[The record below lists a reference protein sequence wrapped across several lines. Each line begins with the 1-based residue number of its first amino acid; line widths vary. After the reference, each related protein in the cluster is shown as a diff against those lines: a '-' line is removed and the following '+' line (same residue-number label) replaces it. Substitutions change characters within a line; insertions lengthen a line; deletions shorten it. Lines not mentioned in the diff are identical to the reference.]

1 MNYIKIYEERKN
13 TVERSSNEHRDEAFK
28 AFERKGI
35 PDGSDEKYKYTPLK
49 AIFDAEY
56 RFASE
61 PTPLSE
67 ESREKLKA
75 SIPDLDAYAIYA
87 VNGFAERPVY
97 ETEEGI
103 TLCALSHACKSTPD
117 TVSEYYDSLAFDA
130 DDAPASLNTALAAD
144 GIFVRVGADVLAS
157 KPLLIVNTTAA
168 SHPTFTQQR
177 NLFVFEEGC
186 QARLVIC
193 NVNFA
198 GDIVL
203 SNDVSEI
210 IIKKN
215 ARVDIVRIHRESETS
230 MHVASDFA
238 RQETKSSFEHA
249 NIVLGGDL
257 VRNNVEVHLTGE
269 RCENRLHGLT
279 IAGGKRH
286 IDNRT
291 FVNHAAPECESAEL
305 YKSIIGGRAVNV
317 FNGRILVG
325 RNAQKT
331 SAFQSNRN
339 VLLSDDAKVH
349 TEPRLEIYADD
360 VKCSHGAVVGR
371 LDVDALFYMQARGI
385 GKKHAGLLL
394 TAGFAGEI
402 SAKIRIPELRDY
414 LSDMIDESLCKLYT

>member
-157 KPLLIVNTTAA
+157 KP
-168 SHPTFTQQR
+168 
-177 NLFVFEEGC
+177 
-186 QARLVIC
+186 
-193 NVNFA
+193 
-198 GDIVL
+198 
-203 SNDVSEI
+203 
-210 IIKKN
+210 
-215 ARVDIVRIHRESETS
+215 
-230 MHVASDFA
+230 
-238 RQETKSSFEHA
+238 
-249 NIVLGGDL
+249 
-257 VRNNVEVHLTGE
+257 
-269 RCENRLHGLT
+269 
-279 IAGGKRH
+279 
-286 IDNRT
+286 
-291 FVNHAAPECESAEL
+291 
-305 YKSIIGGRAVNV
+305 
-317 FNGRILVG
+317 
-325 RNAQKT
+325 
-331 SAFQSNRN
+331 
-339 VLLSDDAKVH
+339 
-349 TEPRLEIYADD
+349 
-360 VKCSHGAVVGR
+360 
-371 LDVDALFYMQARGI
+371 
-385 GKKHAGLLL
+385 
-394 TAGFAGEI
+394 
-402 SAKIRIPELRDY
+402 
-414 LSDMIDESLCKLYT
+414 